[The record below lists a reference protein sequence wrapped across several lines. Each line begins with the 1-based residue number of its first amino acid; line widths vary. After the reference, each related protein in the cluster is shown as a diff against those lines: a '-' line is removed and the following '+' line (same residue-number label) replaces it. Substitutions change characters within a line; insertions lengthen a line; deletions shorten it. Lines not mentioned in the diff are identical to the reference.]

1 MGAYS
6 PVPFVGPAVVDEMME
21 RAVLPTL
28 AELERR
34 GAPFRGAL
42 FCGLMLTP
50 EGAKVLEYNVRFGD
64 PETQVLVPRL
74 ASDLFV
80 HLSESAA
87 GVLHA
92 PIALTDASCIGVV
105 LASEGYPPAPARK
118 GDVITGLDAAARHDD
133 VVVFHSG
140 TATDDKGRFV
150 TNGGRILTVTATGTD
165 VAEARDRAYAA
176 AAEISWPGV
185 HYRRDIGAQALP

>member
-1 MGAYS
+1 
-6 PVPFVGPAVVDEMME
+6 
-21 RAVLPTL
+21 
-28 AELERR
+28 
-34 GAPFRGAL
+34 
-42 FCGLMLTP
+42 MLTP

-87 GVLHA
+87 GALRT

-118 GDVITGLDAAARHDD
+118 GDVIDGLDRAGAHEG

-140 TATDDKGRFV
+140 TAYDDAGEVV
-150 TNGGRILTVTATGTD
+150 TNGGRVLTVTAMG
-165 VAEARDRAYAA
+165 AEVGAARDRAYAA

-185 HYRRDIGAQALP
+185 HYRRDIGAQALS